1 MLSALGA
8 WITRIM
14 AAWMHG
20 CALHGRPVRR

>member
-1 MLSALGA
+1 MLNALGA
-8 WITRIM
+8 WIAAAL